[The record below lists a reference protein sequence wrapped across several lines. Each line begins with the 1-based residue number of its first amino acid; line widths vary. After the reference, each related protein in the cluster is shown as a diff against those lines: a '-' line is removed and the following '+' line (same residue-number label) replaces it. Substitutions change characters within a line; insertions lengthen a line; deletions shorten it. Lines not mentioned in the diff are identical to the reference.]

1 MLVLAMRLGVEG
13 IDIERL
19 IIAGFCYLTLTR
31 KGIIFC
37 RLDFVIYFFQIMIGK
52 VLLVQ
57 WSKSGLLG
65 EDKELQASLV
75 VKHVNHS
82 FLLVSK

>member
-19 IIAGFCYLTLTR
+19 IIAGFCYLTLT
-31 KGIIFC
+31 KIFC

-65 EDKELQASLV
+65 VDKELQASLV